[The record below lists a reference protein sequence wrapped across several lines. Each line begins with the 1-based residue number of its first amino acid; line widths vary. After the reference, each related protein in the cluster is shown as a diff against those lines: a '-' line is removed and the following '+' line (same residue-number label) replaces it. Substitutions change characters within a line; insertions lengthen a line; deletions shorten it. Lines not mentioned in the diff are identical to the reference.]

1 MTTDRS
7 SLTSRQIPQMALG
20 TGEPGS
26 LTAPPA
32 PPPRDATPAER
43 AARRF
48 GLHGKNAVVTG
59 GAGDLGTAV
68 CRALLEHG
76 LCGLVVFDLLDPAE
90 AELQTAALR
99 AEFPGAVVG
108 FLKVDVTDEAA
119 VEEAVGCAE
128 ERFAAGGGEGGEEA
142 SGDGKGMGGGI
153 DILLNFAG
161 IVSCG
166 HALSFGAAD
175 WARVLSVNTVGAAV
189 VATAVARRMIA
200 RGQGGSMV
208 FVASIS
214 AHGVNYPQ
222 PQAPYNVSKAGV
234 RTLVKSLAAEWAV
247 HGIRVNCISPGYM
260 DTILNEGA
268 GLEDARREWLV
279 RCPMGRM
286 GSPDELPGAVVM
298 LASRAGS
305 YITGADLLIDG
316 GQTLLL

>member
-1 MTTDRS
+1 MMTDRS
-7 SLTSRQIPQMALG
+7 SLTSRQIPQMTLG
-20 TGEPGS
+20 TGAPGS

-32 PPPRDATPAER
+32 PPPHNATPAER

-59 GAGDLGTAV
+59 GAGDLGAAV

-76 LCGLVVFDLLDPAE
+76 LCGLMVFDLLGPAE
-90 AELQTAALR
+90 AEPRMAALR

-108 FLKVDVTDEAA
+108 FLRVDVTDEAA
-119 VEEAVGCAE
+119 VEEAVRSAE
-128 ERFAAGGGEGGEEA
+128 ERFAAGGGEGGEKVR
-142 SGDGKGMGGGI
+142 GDGKDMGGGI
-153 DILLNFAG
+153 DILLNFVG

-166 HALSFGAAD
+166 HALSFDAAD
-175 WARVLSVNTVGAAV
+175 WARVLSVNTVGGAV

-200 RGQGGSMV
+200 GGRGGSMV

-234 RTLVKSLAAEWAV
+234 RALVKSLAAEWAV

-260 DTILNEGA
+260 DTILNEGP
-268 GLEDARREWLV
+268 GLENARREWLA

-286 GSPDELPGAVVM
+286 GSPDELSGAVVM

-305 YITGADLLIDG
+305 YITGTDLLIDG
-316 GQTLLL
+316 GQTLLV